1 MTDQEPYGPKRNVVI
16 TGASGGIGFYIAR
29 ALLAHGHDLTL
40 VARDSDRG
48 RQATERLA
56 GLAQDGQRVTFEP
69 ADLTHL
75 QEVHRLADRLLEQQA
90 KIDVLVNNAGR
101 YVHDFARS
109 DDGFETTFALNHL
122 APFVLTHRLMPA
134 LNQSDAP
141 TVVTTA
147 SMAERVGPID
157 LERFASGVPYSA
169 WRAYGWSKQANVH
182 FARELARRAPH
193 IASASFHP
201 GFVATG
207 FGHSGGGLLTP
218 LLKGAQRLFG
228 RTPEQGA
235 DTGAWLAAHP
245 QRINPNGG
253 YFVDRDAQTPSKAG
267 RDDTM
272 AAELWRR
279 SEAWAGLDDALKLNP
294 A

>member
-1 MTDQEPYGPKRNVVI
+1 
-16 TGASGGIGFYIAR
+16 
-29 ALLAHGHDLTL
+29 
-40 VARDSDRG
+40 
-48 RQATERLA
+48 
-56 GLAQDGQRVTFEP
+56 
-69 ADLTHL
+69 
-75 QEVHRLADRLLEQQA
+75 
-90 KIDVLVNNAGR
+90 VLVNNAGR
-101 YVHDFARS
+101 YVHDFQRTQ
-109 DDGFETTFALNHL
+109 DGFETTFALNHL

-134 LNQSDAP
+134 LQRSDQP
-141 TVVTTA
+141 TVITTA

-182 FARELARRAPH
+182 FARELARRAPSVT
-193 IASASFHP
+193 SASFHP

-207 FGHSGGGLLTP
+207 FGHTGGGLLTP

-245 QRINPNGG
+245 KHVSPNGA
-253 YFVDRDAQTPSKAG
+253 YFVDRAAQTPSKAG
-267 RDDTM
+267 RDDDM

-279 SEAWAGLDDALKLNP
+279 SEAWAELDEDLRLSP